1 MSLQY
6 RVHISNQYPRR
17 NLFPAALSNEWYIT
31 RPVDHTK
38 VQHYGPDR
46 GVLSLGVTAEPTVEV
61 IGDMLYL

>member
-1 MSLQY
+1 M
-6 RVHISNQYPRR
+6 
-17 NLFPAALSNEWYIT
+17 T

-46 GVLSLGVTAEPTVEV
+46 GVLRLGVAAKPIVEG